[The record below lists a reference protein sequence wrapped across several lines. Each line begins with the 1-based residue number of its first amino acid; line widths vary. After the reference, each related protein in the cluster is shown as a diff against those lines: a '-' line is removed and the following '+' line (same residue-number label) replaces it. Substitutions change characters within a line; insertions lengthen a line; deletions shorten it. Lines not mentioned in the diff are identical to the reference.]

1 MSEKGRV
8 LAVFAHPD
16 DETYGP
22 GATLARLSAEG
33 SEVRLIT
40 LTRGESASLGASH
53 LYSPDLLAEV
63 RERELGC
70 ACRALGI
77 SHYETFSFPDK
88 ALETVPYGELAAP
101 VIKALEEFRPHLV
114 ITFEPEGISGHQ
126 DHRVVSKTLKRA
138 LDEIRPRRG
147 GGPEH
152 GTRLAYYV
160 VPESAAARIEWR
172 RILSVPDEKVTH
184 AIEIGPFLEAK
195 AKAAQCHKTQLYMYE
210 RLCGCPGGI
219 EEIWRNEYFI
229 VEGEKPGRKLKT
241 ELPVG
246 GS

>member
-1 MSEKGRV
+1 MSENGRV

-22 GATLARLSAEG
+22 GGTLARLSAEG
-33 SEVRLIT
+33 SDVRLIT
-40 LTRGESASLGASH
+40 LTRGESASMGASQ
-53 LYSPDLLAEV
+53 LYSPELLAEV
-63 RERELGC
+63 RERELAC

-88 ALETVPYGELAAP
+88 ALETVPHGELAAP
-101 VIKALEEFRPHLV
+101 VIRALQEFHPHLV
-114 ITFEPEGISGHQ
+114 ITFEPEGISGHE

-138 LDEIRPRRG
+138 LDEIRPGRG

-160 VPESAAARIEWR
+160 VPESAAARIVWR

-219 EEIWRNEYFI
+219 QEIWRHEYFV
-229 VEGEKPGRKLKT
+229 VEGERPVGKPKS